1 MKTEPGYEPLASIL
15 QEALDQAQTGKGKE
29 RHATDE
35 PFAQQEICNGA
46 RLCGLGAMAFQVRKK
61 ILEAVRLIERNGVEA
76 GAPDILGAI
85 NYAAAMLL
93 VAREAKM
100 MAEKDKPKDGR
111 MTQQF
116 MDSLGPWW
124 PRDGGTIIH
133 NWKTHCHECGA
144 EKGHCDC
151 EDAPPDHNMIKC
163 ASCGALKPTN
173 TMCKCG
179 W

>member
-1 MKTEPGYEPLASIL
+1 MKTEPGYETLAQIL

-35 PFAQQEICNGA
+35 PFDKQEICNGA

-93 VAREAKM
+93 VAREQKP
-100 MAEKDKPKDGR
+100 MA
-111 MTQQF
+111 
-116 MDSLGPWW
+116 WV
-124 PRDGGTIIH
+124 
-133 NWKTHCHECGA
+133 
-144 EKGHCDC
+144 C
-151 EDAPPDHNMIKC
+151 EDAPAGEMHFRIEGGGGGGVSAATEVDC
-163 ASCGALKPTN
+163 SLCGKPKKPG

>member
-85 NYAAAMLL
+85 NYAAAMLI
-93 VAREAKM
+93 VAREQKPPAWVCEPNANAVYGPIKKRSKGWAPGDPLPVFSVDGGEDFNGAGLTTCPM
-100 MAEKDKPKDGR
+100 CGKDKPAFS
-111 MTQQF
+111 MC
-116 MDSLGPWW
+116 P
-124 PRDGGTIIH
+124 
-133 NWKTHCHECGA
+133 CG
-144 EKGHCDC
+144 
-151 EDAPPDHNMIKC
+151 
-163 ASCGALKPTN
+163 L
-173 TMCKCG
+173 
-179 W
+179 

>member
-1 MKTEPGYEPLASIL
+1 MNIEPGYETLAQIL
-15 QEALDQAQTGKGKE
+15 QEALDQAQSGKGKE

-93 VAREAKM
+93 VAREQKP
-100 MAEKDKPKDGR
+100 MAEEEGIYADVYPPAGHFHKTWSGGTK
-111 MTQQF
+111 F
-116 MDSLGPWW
+116 VDSLGPWY
-124 PRDGGTIIH
+124 
-133 NWKTHCHECGA
+133 
-144 EKGHCDC
+144 
-151 EDAPPDHNMIKC
+151 APSDHNMIEC
-163 ASCGALKPTN
+163 ASCGKLKPTN